1 MPNNA
6 QNSKNPVAGLKNIF
20 SKNKTYK
27 NGVEVIDA
35 DALLKKQK
43 QDQKD
48 KLRMSTGKNPR
59 WLIPTMCGFM
69 ILGLLWIVVFYLTAS
84 ETFLGYP
91 IPIGN
96 WNLLI
101 GLVFIMIGF
110 GLTTKWK

>member
-1 MPNNA
+1 MLGKLFKKEKT
-6 QNSKNPVAGLKNIF
+6 NS
-20 SKNKTYK
+20 S
-27 NGVEVIDA
+27 GVEVIDA

-43 QDQKD
+43 QEQHD

-59 WLIPTMCGFM
+59 WLIPTMCAFM
-69 ILGLLWIVVFYLTAS
+69 IVGLLWIVIFYLTAS
-84 ETFLGYP
+84 ETSLGLP

-101 GLVFIMIGF
+101 GLSLIMVGF